1 VIWIWMENHQVG
13 AVLGSHAAPYENV
26 LAARCAT
33 VAAYEA
39 VGSPSLPNYLGAT
52 SGTTSGVEDDAAPS
66 SHPISADNLFRQ
78 VRAAGGTALSYQEAM
93 PTNCA
98 LNSSGRY
105 AVKHNP
111 AAYYVGADDRA
122 ACGRD
127 DVPLGTPDAGPLA
140 SALDANTPPTF
151 AFITPDLCN
160 DTHDCPVSTGDD
172 WLASWLPRILDS
184 PGYRSGT
191 MAVFLVWDEPTPMPF
206 VAIAPRVTPGLAVPG
221 PTSHFGLLRATEDL
235 LGLPPLGAA
244 ADAPG
249 LAADLRL
256 TG

>member
-1 VIWIWMENHQVG
+1 
-13 AVLGSHAAPYENV
+13 
-26 LAARCAT
+26 

-52 SGTTSGVEDDAAPS
+52 SGTTSGVEDDAPPS

-122 ACGRD
+122 ACERD

-184 PGYRSGT
+184 PSYRSGT

-221 PTSHFGLLRATEDL
+221 ATSHFGLLRATEDL